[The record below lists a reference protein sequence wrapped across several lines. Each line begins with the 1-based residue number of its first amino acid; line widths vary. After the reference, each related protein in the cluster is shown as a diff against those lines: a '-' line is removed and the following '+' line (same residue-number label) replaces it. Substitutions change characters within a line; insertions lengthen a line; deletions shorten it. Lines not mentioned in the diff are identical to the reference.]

1 MTPLLLGAIGLALAL
16 PVPALLSRAAWPR
29 LAPAAGIVLWQS
41 LALAAVLAISG
52 AALSTA
58 LWLVTDPDPAPWR
71 VVLHVLIMGIGVL
84 VWARFWWAAWQV
96 WRETSQR
103 RARHRELV
111 DLLGE
116 PHGALPA
123 VRVLAEQTPV
133 AYCIPRLRDPRVV
146 ISSGAVASL
155 DDEALR
161 AVLEHERSHVRTR
174 HDLVLEAFGVLHRA
188 FPRVLRT
195 DAPLRQSQVMVE
207 LMADDAAR
215 RVTGDRPL
223 ARAIVALAGGST
235 PAGALGAGSDAL
247 VRADG
252 LRGGAVALPRRR
264 GAAHALSCAQRR
276 NSRRRKPPVAGSGSS
291 ADAAGGAGSS
301 SCTSTTSRSTCT
313 PRSEP
318 SAARVRQTR

>member
-29 LAPAAGIVLWQS
+29 LAPAAGIVLWQA

-58 LWLVTDPDPAPWR
+58 LWLVTDTHPTWWR
-71 VVLHVLIMGIGVL
+71 IGLHVAIMAIGVL

-103 RARHRELV
+103 RARHRRLV

-133 AYCIPRLRDPRVV
+133 AYCIPRLRDARIVM
-146 ISSGAVASL
+146 SSGAVEAL

-174 HDLVLEAFGVLHRA
+174 HDLVLETFGVLHRA
-188 FPRVLRT
+188 FPRPLRT

-215 RVTGDRPL
+215 KVTGDQPL
-223 ARAIVALAGGST
+223 ARAIVALAGGPT
-235 PAGALGAGSDAL
+235 PDGALGASSDAL
-247 VRADG
+247 LRLERLRDPAPAWARRA
-252 LRGGAVALPRRR
+252 
-264 GAAHALSCAQRR
+264 
-276 NSRRRKPPVAGSGSS
+276 
-291 ADAAGGAGSS
+291 
-301 SCTSTTSRSTCT
+301 
-313 PRSEP
+313 
-318 SAARVRQTR
+318 SAATSAAVSAVVLLAPTVLVAVPWMYHAVEVLLAR